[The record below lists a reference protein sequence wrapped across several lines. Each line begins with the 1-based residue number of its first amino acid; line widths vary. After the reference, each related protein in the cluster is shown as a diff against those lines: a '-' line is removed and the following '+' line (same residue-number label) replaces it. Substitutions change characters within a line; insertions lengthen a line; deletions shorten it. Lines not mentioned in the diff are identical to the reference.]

1 MLRRVLIPVL
11 ALAGLATLPAPAG
24 AAVPPLAARAR
35 LVACHTGAEAPA
47 RYLTADATMRSL
59 HSGDRMQ
66 LRFDLQR
73 HDGTTNF
80 VRVPGPGLGVWNT
93 AEPGVARFRF
103 RKTIANL
110 PVGWVYRVIVH
121 YRWLDSAGDVSER
134 AVRHTA
140 GCWQPDPRPDLW
152 ASDLESGG
160 PGPTPG
166 SRTYLVVVRN
176 TGRSAAADFGVQLT
190 VGGAAQPPVTVPG
203 LAAGGS
209 QRVTIV
215 APRCS
220 LGETVR
226 VAVDPD
232 DRVDE
237 SHEGN
242 DVRRFPCP

>member
-1 MLRRVLIPVL
+1 MLRRL
-11 ALAGLATLPAPAG
+11 AIALVGLAALPAAAG
-24 AAVPPLAARAR
+24 AAVPRDAARVR
-35 LVACHTGAEAPA
+35 LVACHTGSTPAA
-47 RYLTADATMRSL
+47 RYLTADAVMRSL
-59 HSGDRMQ
+59 SAGDRMQ

-73 HDGTTNF
+73 RDGTSRF
-80 VRVPGPGLGVWNT
+80 VRVAGPGLGTWNT
-93 AEPGVARFRF
+93 ANRGVARFRF

-110 PVGWVYRVIVH
+110 PVGWGYRVVVH
-121 YRWLDSAGDVSER
+121 YRWLDSGGDVLAR
-134 AVRHTA
+134 AVRYTA
-140 GCWQPDPRPDLW
+140 ACWQPDPRPDLW
-152 ASDLESGG
+152 PSALLAGG
-160 PGPTPG
+160 PGPAPG